1 MATTRARA
9 TAVGSSQ
16 LAAGPVTPQSGPG
29 RSILLCG
36 HVMTGR
42 GIDQILPHPGDSTLR
57 EPVADARRYVTYAET
72 ASGPSAAVGVVV
84 AIDKLLCRKQYIHVV
99 ATGLM
104 CIPPSAASRNL
115 RPLDPSHSGAVSP
128 RLSASQKLRLPA
140 QNVHVAGEVPVGCAR
155 PVTAS

>member
-1 MATTRARA
+1 
-9 TAVGSSQ
+9 
-16 LAAGPVTPQSGPG
+16 
-29 RSILLCG
+29 
-36 HVMTGR
+36 MTGR
-42 GIDQILPHPGDSTLR
+42 GIDQILPHPGGHSTLR
-57 EPVADARRYVTYAET
+57 EPAFHACRYVTYAET

-128 RLSASQKLRLPA
+128 RLPARRNCACLRKTSMSPEKSRW
-140 QNVHVAGEVPVGCAR
+140 VARVL
-155 PVTAS
+155 